1 VGEIEVS
8 EDDKPGTLNAFL
20 MREADAVYYPDS
32 LKKLEEAAEE
42 AVRSAEEA
50 AGRLKTQWGRGGRKV
65 TEASQERQDQPVRLV
80 YLDRRATRARH
91 KSGSFWDL
99 QTLLKLNSHG
109 WFPDTDGTLIT
120 GLTFLDPKDA
130 TQVQR
135 VFRHLQVWFGDGP
148 WQDIKDLDEV
158 SSETGRTGG

>member
-1 VGEIEVS
+1 MS

-65 TEASQERQDQPVRLV
+65 TEASQERQDQPGRLV
-80 YLDRRATRARH
+80 
-91 KSGSFWDL
+91 
-99 QTLLKLNSHG
+99 
-109 WFPDTDGTLIT
+109 
-120 GLTFLDPKDA
+120 
-130 TQVQR
+130 
-135 VFRHLQVWFGDGP
+135 
-148 WQDIKDLDEV
+148 
-158 SSETGRTGG
+158 